1 MRRTNHIPLSFTS
14 ALYNWYAA
22 NYSTGGASIANAGW
36 HVPSRTEWAALIT
49 AIGGANIGNAMKVK
63 GRLFWN
69 LNPTPGNNSSGFSA
83 IGSGSRSENGSFY
96 GLKASAYYQLSTYDI
111 YSSNGV
117 ALMSASGSPSGYSCY
132 PEDTFRRLGFSVR
145 LLKDDAT
152 DPGSYTDIDG
162 NVYATVKISNQ
173 VWLKSD
179 LKVTHFN
186 DGTPIPLVADPA
198 TWASLTSAGFCYYN
212 NTQIVH

>member
-83 IGSGSRSENGSFY
+83 IGTGSRSENGSFY
-96 GLKASAYYQLSTYDI
+96 GLKTTAYYQVSTYDI

-132 PEDTFRRLGFSVR
+132 PEDTFRRLGLTVR

-162 NVYATVKISNQ
+162 NIYATVKIGNQ

-198 TWASLTSAGFCYYN
+198 TWSALTSAGFCYYN